1 MIPAWGDR
9 QDGTWEA
16 AATEEDFLSDVVY
29 QFSYTLPEKPW
40 WAWWLFWLVWPKDP
54 EILRDGIVKSIA
66 AKAGIP
72 EEEIQVLW
80 FFYNEAD
87 NTFQIQ
93 IKWVPAEASAT
104 PAGIITGITII
115 VVAAAIATPLSL
127 FFLGKIIEKLS
138 PDVILK
144 LVEETPEVIK
154 KVVEE
159 LRKSISWAT
168 VLAGIAITGSVISL
182 LIPRRKKT

>member
-1 MIPAWGDR
+1 MAVWGGK
-9 QDGTWEA
+9 QTGTWEA
-16 AATEEDFLSDVVY
+16 VATEDDFLPDVVY

-40 WAWWLFWLVWPKDP
+40 WAWWVFWLVWPKDP

-66 AKAGIP
+66 AKTGIP

-80 FFYNEAD
+80 FFYDETD

-93 IKWVPAEASAT
+93 IKWVPAEAGAI

-115 VVAAAIATPLSL
+115 VVATAIAIPLSL
-127 FFLGKIIEKLS
+127 FLLGKVIEKLS

-144 LVEETPEVIK
+144 LVEELPEEITK
-154 KVVEE
+154 G
-159 LRKSISWAT
+159 ISWLT
-168 VLAGIAITGSVISL
+168 LLAGILVGGSLASL
-182 LIPRRKKT
+182 FVPRRRA